1 MKLVIKNKKFRLPKL
16 SIPKLHIN
24 VSMPKINVAIPKL
37 VTNISVGGQFKKM
50 AGISLSIAGLVIVVA
65 IVFAAV
71 GVEQAK
77 EFPMAAEYTVSAGDK
92 YVGIGKDINNRGSD
106 APDTQTLKLNIGGA
120 RISDIIIDDLEVGAT
135 TGITHSLS
143 ITTGGATVWIEC
155 DEVLIDN
162 LTAKSLTISN
172 AEIYNLIVQNNKADG
187 NSFSPTLANGIVDVT
202 LNSTRGTVSIPEI
215 SGSDYDRIHID
226 AATNAQCRKLYIK
239 NVSSYG
245 FPVLID
251 HIKAGTVTITNSQI
265 GSGSGIDSAD
275 FIIANTV
282 KISGS
287 TLTGNTEVPISVK

>member
-1 MKLVIKNKKFRLPKL
+1 
-16 SIPKLHIN
+16 
-24 VSMPKINVAIPKL
+24 
-37 VTNISVGGQFKKM
+37 M
-50 AGISLSIAGLVIVVA
+50 AGVSLSIAALVVVVA
-65 IVFAAV
+65 VVFAAV

-77 EFPMAAEYTVSAGDK
+77 QFPTAAEYTVRAGDTS
-92 YVGIGKDINNRGSD
+92 VGIGADIKGSD
-106 APDTQTLKLNIGGA
+106 AADTQTLKLNIGGA

-135 TGITHSLS
+135 TGMTHSLS

-187 NSFSPTLANGIVDVT
+187 NSFSPTLANGIVDIT
-202 LNSTRGTVSIPEI
+202 LNSTRGTVNLPQI

-226 AATNAQCRKLYIK
+226 AATNAQCRKLHIK

-265 GSGSGIDSAD
+265 GSGTGIDSAD

-287 TLTGNTEVPISVK
+287 TLTGNAEVPISVK

>member
-1 MKLVIKNKKFRLPKL
+1 MKLIIKSRRLRLPKFRLPKL
-16 SIPKLHIN
+16 RTN
-24 VSMPKINVAIPKL
+24 VGFPDIDFAIPKV
-37 VTNISVGGQFKKM
+37 VTKVSIGGNFKKM
-50 AGISLSIAGLVIVVA
+50 AGVSLSIAALVVVVA
-65 IVFAAV
+65 ISFAAV

-77 EFPMAAEYTVSAGDK
+77 QFPTAAEYTVRAGDTS
-92 YVGIGKDINNRGSD
+92 VGIGEDIRGSD
-106 APDTQTLKLNIGGA
+106 AADTQTLKLNIGGA

-135 TGITHSLS
+135 TGITYSLE
-143 ITTGGATVWIEC
+143 ITTGGASVWIEC

-162 LTAKSLTISN
+162 LTAPSLTISN

-202 LNSTRGTVSIPEI
+202 LNSTRGTVNIPEI

-226 AATNAQCRKLYIK
+226 AATSAQCRKLHIK

-251 HIKAGTVTITNSQI
+251 HIKAGTVTVTNSQI
-265 GSGSGIDSAD
+265 GSGTGIDSAD

-287 TLTGNTEVPISVK
+287 TLTGNIEVPISVK

>member
-1 MKLVIKNKKFRLPKL
+1 MKLVIRNRKIRLPKL
-16 SIPKLHIN
+16 TIPKLNMKVGIPD
-24 VSMPKINVAIPKL
+24 VSIAIPK
-37 VTNISVGGQFKKM
+37 VISKVSIGGRFKKM
-50 AGISLSIAGLVIVVA
+50 AGVSLSVAALVVVVA
-65 IVFAAV
+65 IAFAAV
-71 GVEQAK
+71 GVEQTK
-77 EFPMAAEYTVSAGDK
+77 QFPMAAEYTVEAGDK
-92 YVGIGKDINNRGSD
+92 YVGIGTDIKGSD
-106 APDTQTLKLNIGGA
+106 AVDTQTLKLNIGGA
-120 RISDIIIDDLEVGAT
+120 RISDIIINDLEVGAT

-143 ITTGGATVWIEC
+143 ISTGGATVWIEC

-202 LNSTRGTVSIPEI
+202 LNSTRGTVNIPEI

-226 AATNAQCRKLYIK
+226 AATSAQCRKLHIK

>member
-1 MKLVIKNKKFRLPKL
+1 MKLVIKNKKFRLPRFRL
-16 SIPKLHIN
+16 PKVRTDFGFPTID
-24 VSMPKINVAIPKL
+24 IAIPK
-37 VTNISVGGQFKKM
+37 VVSKVSVGGHFKKM
-50 AGISLSIAGLVIVVA
+50 AGVSISIAALVVVVA
-65 IVFAAV
+65 VAFAAV

-77 EFPMAAEYTVSAGDK
+77 QFPMAAEYTVASGDK
-92 YVGIGKDINNRGSD
+92 YVGIGSDIKGSD
-106 APDTQTLKLNIGGA
+106 AADTQTLKLNIGGA
-120 RISDIIIDDLEVGAT
+120 RIADIIIDDLEVGAV

-202 LNSTRGTVSIPEI
+202 LNSTRGTVNIPEI

-226 AATNAQCRKLYIK
+226 AASNAQCRKLHIK

-265 GSGSGIDSAD
+265 GSGTGIDTAD

-282 KISGS
+282 KIGGS
-287 TLTGNTEVPISVK
+287 TLTGNSEVPISVK

>member
-1 MKLVIKNKKFRLPKL
+1 MKLVIKNRKFRLPKL
-16 SIPKLHIN
+16 RIPKLHID
-24 VSMPKINVAIPKL
+24 VGLPSLDFAIPKII
-37 VTNISVGGQFKKM
+37 TNVSIGGHFKKM
-50 AGISLSIAGLVIVVA
+50 AGISMSVAVLVIIGA
-65 IVFAAV
+65 IAFAAV

-77 EFPMAAEYTVSAGDK
+77 QFPMAAEYTVAQGDK
-92 YVGIGKDINNRGSD
+92 YVGIGTDIKGSD
-106 APDTQTLKLNIGGA
+106 AADTQTLKLNIGGA

-202 LNSTRGTVSIPEI
+202 LNSTRGTVNIPEI

-226 AATNAQCRKLYIK
+226 AATSAQCRKLHIK

>member
-1 MKLVIKNKKFRLPKL
+1 MKLVIKNKKIRLPKL
-16 SIPKLHIN
+16 RVPKLHID
-24 VSMPKINVAIPKL
+24 VGIPSLDLAIPK
-37 VTNISVGGQFKKM
+37 VITNVSIGGHFKKM
-50 AGISLSIAGLVIVVA
+50 AGISMSVAALVIVGA
-65 IVFAAV
+65 IGFAAI

-77 EFPMAAEYTVSAGDK
+77 QFPMAAEYTVASGDK
-92 YVGIGKDINNRGSD
+92 HVGIGTDIKGSD
-106 APDTQTLKLNIGGA
+106 AADTQTLKLNIGGA
-120 RISDIIIDDLEVGAT
+120 RISDIIIDDLEVGAV

-143 ITTGGATVWIEC
+143 ITTSGATVWIEC

-187 NSFSPTLANGIVDVT
+187 NSFSPTLANGIVDIT
-202 LNSTRGTVSIPEI
+202 LNSTRGTVNIPEI

-226 AATNAQCRKLYIK
+226 AATNAQCRKLHIK

-265 GSGSGIDSAD
+265 GSGTGINTAD
-275 FIIANTV
+275 FIIADTV